1 MRRFRSRQLSICA
14 QHGATRAMRAS
25 VAAAAATATAA
36 FLTATTAYLL
46 YRRRRQQSQKL
57 TTVKPI
63 ILTLI
68 GFGSVNRALAKLI
81 ASKADFLKRR
91 GYVVKYR
98 AIVARH
104 GSWEAQPGCELDAS
118 IAAALVDSKARLDGS
133 TPPPPGVTEIMTPS
147 VQAIRDII
155 SRTPL
160 DAITGL
166 IEAIDV
172 SYDDGEPAAT
182 YLADGLRRGSHAI
195 SANKGPVVHHRAS
208 LLALAK
214 ANGVRYLHESAFMD
228 GVPIFSLWAGGMRP
242 GDAQLKRFRG
252 CPNSTTGVILSGMAN
267 GESMEQALRRA
278 QDAGIAEADPSG
290 DLRGYDAA
298 VKVVSLAIALG
309 MAPSSQWG
317 LSDVAIS
324 GMEGVTTE
332 EAVAVKARGNKLK
345 LVAGAE
351 YADFAEE
358 AAEAAS
364 AQAGGVQWVP
374 LSERRQQMK
383 SGAPPRPINAYVR
396 VEEVRPGDPL
406 YGLEGADSAVTFF
419 SDLLAPVTVV
429 QSGSEVTDT
438 AFGEWADLMR
448 AVMPEAV

>member
-1 MRRFRSRQLSICA
+1 
-14 QHGATRAMRAS
+14 
-25 VAAAAATATAA
+25 
-36 FLTATTAYLL
+36 
-46 YRRRRQQSQKL
+46 
-57 TTVKPI
+57 
-63 ILTLI
+63 
-68 GFGSVNRALAKLI
+68 
-81 ASKADFLKRR
+81 
-91 GYVVKYR
+91 
-98 AIVARH
+98 
-104 GSWEAQPGCELDAS
+104 
-118 IAAALVDSKARLDGS
+118 
-133 TPPPPGVTEIMTPS
+133 
-147 VQAIRDII
+147 
-155 SRTPL
+155 
-160 DAITGL
+160 
-166 IEAIDV
+166 
-172 SYDDGEPAAT
+172 
-182 YLADGLRRGSHAI
+182 
-195 SANKGPVVHHRAS
+195 
-208 LLALAK
+208 
-214 ANGVRYLHESAFMD
+214 
-228 GVPIFSLWAGGMRP
+228 
-242 GDAQLKRFRG
+242 
-252 CPNSTTGVILSGMAN
+252 
-267 GESMEQALRRA
+267 MEQALRRA